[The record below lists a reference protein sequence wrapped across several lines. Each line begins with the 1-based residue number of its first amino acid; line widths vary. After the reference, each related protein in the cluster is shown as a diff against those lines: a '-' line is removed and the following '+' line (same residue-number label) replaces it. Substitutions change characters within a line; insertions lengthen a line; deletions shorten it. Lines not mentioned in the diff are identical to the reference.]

1 MSKIED
7 VLLVL
12 PEVKYKKN
20 DGTLYIMKEKIAF
33 IVENRD
39 AVLIAHSFYDVKS
52 NLNTLSFPRLCQF
65 TIKFF

>member
-7 VLLVL
+7 VLLVV

-20 DGTLYIMKEKIAF
+20 EGTLYIMKSRIAF

-39 AVLIAHSFYDVKS
+39 SVLVSHSFYDVKS
-52 NLNTLSFPRLCQF
+52 E
-65 TIKFF
+65 